1 MITKPMLATA
11 VKSIDDL
18 TYPLIASPKLDGIRC
33 LMVGGKVL
41 SRSFKP
47 IQNDY
52 IRKTL
57 TNVLPEGADG
67 EIIVGDN
74 FQEVSSGVMR
84 KTGEPD
90 FTYWMFD
97 LAPKGA
103 DAPPYAERLQAM
115 REWAETHL
123 IMCVVIVPT
132 TVINDVAELL
142 AYEEK
147 CIAGGYEGV
156 MLRAHDGPYKCGRA
170 TLKQGWLMKLKRFKD
185 SEAVILGF
193 EEQMLNTNR
202 ADKDA
207 FGRTK
212 RSSAKAGK
220 VGKGTLGKFRVR
232 DVHSGV
238 EFEVGTGEGLT
249 QKLRQKIWD
258 DRDAYLGKTIKYK
271 FQPHGVKEKPR
282 LPIWLGFRDADDLGG
297 DE

>member
-1 MITKPMLATA
+1 
-11 VKSIDDL
+11 
-18 TYPLIASPKLDGIRC
+18 
-33 LMVGGKVL
+33 
-41 SRSFKP
+41 
-47 IQNDY
+47 
-52 IRKTL
+52 
-57 TNVLPEGADG
+57 
-67 EIIVGDN
+67 
-74 FQEVSSGVMR
+74 
-84 KTGEPD
+84 
-90 FTYWMFD
+90 
-97 LAPKGA
+97 
-103 DAPPYAERLQAM
+103 
-115 REWAETHL
+115 
-123 IMCVVIVPT
+123 
-132 TVINDVAELL
+132 
-142 AYEEK
+142 
-147 CIAGGYEGV
+147 
-156 MLRAHDGPYKCGRA
+156 
-170 TLKQGWLMKLKRFKD
+170 MKLKRFKD
-185 SEAVILGF
+185 SEAVVLGF